1 MQQNDLKIGD
11 TIKCS
16 KDECVEVDIELNKL
30 GYTTDYI
37 FEKDG
42 EHGYWIVIKGV
53 GRNKDGDRI

>member
-1 MQQNDLKIGD
+1 MQSNDLKIGD

-16 KDECVEVDIELNKL
+16 IDECVEVDTELNKL

-42 EHGYWIVIKGV
+42 EKGYWIEIKGIR
-53 GRNKDGDRI
+53 RNEDGDRV